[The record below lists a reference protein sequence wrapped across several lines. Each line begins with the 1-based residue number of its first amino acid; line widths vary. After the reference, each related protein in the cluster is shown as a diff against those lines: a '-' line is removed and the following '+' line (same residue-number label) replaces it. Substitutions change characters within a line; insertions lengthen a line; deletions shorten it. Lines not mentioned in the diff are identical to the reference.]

1 MKVYWAPLDN
11 KEMNLTLAY
20 YEPSRLANNI
30 PVDLR
35 DSGYYKC
42 PAFME
47 TVKNTFALK
56 SPISLDIDFNPSK
69 QLASAGNENLFNL
82 KARIDD
88 ATDHRIVQFGFNYL
102 FFAEKPLR
110 MTQMH
115 PYLHHN
121 TFTDNGNTLLGE
133 FDVGRWLRPLQ
144 ASFIINPKIK
154 DYSYRIKRGDI
165 YSYIRFN
172 TDEKIELVNF
182 DVTPK
187 IEEIADSCLQM
198 KQSGHKSSFSL
209 DFCYKSFIMYKRNK
223 ALMREIEAQGL

>member
-11 KEMNLTLAY
+11 KEVNLTLAY
-20 YEPSRLANNI
+20 YEPTRLSNNI

-47 TVKNTFALK
+47 TVKNTFVLK
-56 SPISLDIDFNPSK
+56 SPISLDLNFNPSK
-69 QLASAGNENLFNL
+69 QLASANNQSLYGL
-82 KARIDD
+82 KVRIDD
-88 ATDHRIVQFGFNYL
+88 ATDHRIVQFGLNYL
-102 FFAEKPLR
+102 FFAEKSVK

-121 TFTDNGNTLLGE
+121 TFTENGNTLLGE
-133 FDVGRWLRPLQ
+133 FDVGQWLRPLQ
-144 ASFIINPKIK
+144 ASFIIDPIKK

-187 IEEIADSCLQM
+187 IEEIANSCLQM
-198 KQSGHKSSFSL
+198 KQSGQGKSFSL
-209 DFCYKSFIMYKRNK
+209 DSCYKSFILHRRKQ
-223 ALMREIEAQGL
+223 AIMREIKSQGI

>member
-56 SPISLDIDFNPSK
+56 SPISLDMDFNPSK

-88 ATDHRIVQFGFNYL
+88 ATDH
-102 FFAEKPLR
+102 
-110 MTQMH
+110 
-115 PYLHHN
+115 
-121 TFTDNGNTLLGE
+121 
-133 FDVGRWLRPLQ
+133 
-144 ASFIINPKIK
+144 
-154 DYSYRIKRGDI
+154 
-165 YSYIRFN
+165 RFN

>member
-20 YEPSRLANNI
+20 YEPGRLATNI

-35 DSGYYKC
+35 SSGYYKC

-47 TVKNTFALK
+47 TVKNTFVLK
-56 SPISLDIDFNPSK
+56 SPISLNLEFNPSK
-69 QLASAGNENLFNL
+69 QIASASNEQLYNL

-88 ATDHRIVQFGFNYL
+88 ALDHGIVQFGFNYL
-102 FFAEKPLR
+102 FFAEKPLKI
-110 MTQMH
+110 TQMH

-121 TFTDNGNTLLGE
+121 TFTRNANTLLGE
-133 FDVGRWLRPLQ
+133 FDCGRWLRPLQ
-144 ASFIINPKIK
+144 ASFVIDPSIK
-154 DYSYRIKRGDI
+154 DYTYDIKRGDI

-172 TDEKIELVNF
+172 TDEKVELVNF
-182 DVTPK
+182 DLTPK

-198 KQSGHKSSFSL
+198 KQSGHNSSFSL

-223 ALMREIEAQGL
+223 VLLRELRAQGL